1 MYMKSVKR
9 VYNCEKCN
17 YFSCKKSNWS
27 RHIATQKHI
36 GYVYKF
42 NCGCG
47 KIYHTQKGLYKHK
60 QKCTYVLE
68 VLELLKINDKMQEK
82 FLQMLEDK
90 DKQIAN
96 IYTGSKGTTNNI
108 TINVFLNEHCK
119 DAMNI
124 DDFTKDIEVSLTD
137 LEYTNNK
144 GYIEGMSKLL
154 IDNLKEIDIKDRP
167 IHCTDK
173 KRLQFYV
180 KSKDKWEKGRSGGE
194 IGDTISKVAHKH
206 IGAIRDWESEN
217 VGYENRNGGMDSY
230 FKKTQNI
237 HPASDQSV
245 KNDENDKILKKIA
258 ASICIKGV
266 LQN

>member
-1 MYMKSVKR
+1 
-9 VYNCEKCN
+9 
-17 YFSCKKSNWS
+17 
-27 RHIATQKHI
+27 
-36 GYVYKF
+36 
-42 NCGCG
+42 
-47 KIYHTQKGLYKHK
+47 
-60 QKCTYVLE
+60 
-68 VLELLKINDKMQEK
+68 
-82 FLQMLEDK
+82 MLFR
-90 DKQIAN
+90 
-96 IYTGSKGTTNNI
+96 S
-108 TINVFLNEHCK
+108 
-119 DAMNI
+119 
-124 DDFTKDIEVSLTD
+124 TKDIEVSLTD

-144 GYIEGMSKLL
+144 GYVEGMSKLL
-154 IDNLKEIDIKDRP
+154 IDNLKGIDIKDRP

-180 KSKDKWEKGRSGGE
+180 KSKDKWEKGKSNRE

-258 ASICIKGV
+258 ASICIKGE
-266 LQN
+266 LQIR